1 MQILVRN
8 YIMSRIAMHLKADH
22 SDNPNGSLG
31 ILGNCKNGGL
41 FVENTWNSTICDVMK
56 PQDGDLI
63 VQGKKGLDAFPGTN
77 LEQLLTDSKI
87 QTVVLGERLTRI
99 RRTRMVQVL
108 DLFF

>member
-1 MQILVRN
+1 
-8 YIMSRIAMHLKADH
+8 MHLKADH